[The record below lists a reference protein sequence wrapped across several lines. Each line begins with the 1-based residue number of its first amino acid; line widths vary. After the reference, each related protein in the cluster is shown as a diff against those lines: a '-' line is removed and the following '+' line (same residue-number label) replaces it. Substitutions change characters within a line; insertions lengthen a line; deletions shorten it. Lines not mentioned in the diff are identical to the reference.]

1 MGRISDLRVF
11 GGKWAIAMV
20 VAEKTVSSG
29 GGGGSVDV
37 VVGGVT
43 GKRLGENVGGIMRG
57 RSVRVRVRVVV
68 VSSSW
73 LSDFSTLRVS
83 YVVDE
88 YVLIKNLFD
97 KVRLCKR
104 RSMTD
109 QQTER
114 PLDQEQ

>member
-1 MGRISDLRVF
+1 VF

-20 VAEKTVSSG
+20 VGAKSVSSG

-57 RSVRVRVRVVV
+57 RSVRVRVRVVVV

-109 QQTER
+109 QQTQR
-114 PLDQEQ
+114 PLDQEPY